1 MWHLWWN
8 GGFIIFVK
16 SKFTLFKP
24 KHTDILIADK
34 RSGEEAVKLFFH
46 QYNYEYYVLNK
57 PSISDKEF
65 DKTFDKLVA
74 IENKHPELKTI
85 DSPTQKVGSDL
96 NQNLPEANHS
106 ISVLS
111 LDKAYTIETL
121 EQWIQKK
128 ETNTNQK
135 LVFSIEQKIDG
146 SSIIVLLSSG

>member
-1 MWHLWWN
+1 MSN
-8 GGFIIFVK
+8 ITNDNINQIK
-16 SKFTLFKP
+16 
-24 KHTDILIADK
+24 
-34 RSGEEAVKLFFH
+34 EKLH
-46 QYNYEYYVLNK
+46 KYNYEYYVLNK

-65 DKTFDKLVA
+65 DKIFDKLVA

-96 NQNLPEANHS
+96 NQTLPEANHS

-128 ETNTNQK
+128 ETNILYKCAIFWFNIFNRVK
-135 LVFSIEQKIDG
+135 YYL
-146 SSIIVLLSSG
+146 

>member
-1 MWHLWWN
+1 MSN
-8 GGFIIFVK
+8 ITNDNINQIK
-16 SKFTLFKP
+16 
-24 KHTDILIADK
+24 
-34 RSGEEAVKLFFH
+34 EKLH
-46 QYNYEYYVLNK
+46 KYNYEYYVLNK

-65 DKTFDKLVA
+65 DKIFDKLVA

-128 ETNTNQK
+128 ETNTNSK
-135 LVFSIEQKIDG
+135 AKYDDYSKCC
-146 SSIIVLLSSG
+146 